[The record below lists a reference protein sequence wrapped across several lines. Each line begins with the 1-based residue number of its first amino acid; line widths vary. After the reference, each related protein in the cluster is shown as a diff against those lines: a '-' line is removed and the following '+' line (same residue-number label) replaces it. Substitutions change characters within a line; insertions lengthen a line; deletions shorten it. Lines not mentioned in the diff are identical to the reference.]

1 MEQDRELNEL
11 RAELLVVRCQCR
23 DPDAVREVVERYG
36 PRLRY
41 YLRKLLKRQDVEDAM
56 QDVWLQTLRRLA
68 TLRDPRAFAPWVYRI
83 ARGRAV
89 REIRQKRAS
98 ESLDEAAVET
108 AAAVAG
114 VADEEAGSLFDASDA
129 RAVHEAMDDLN
140 TAHREVL
147 VLRFVEQMSYEQ
159 MAEVLEAPV
168 GTIRSRLHY
177 AKQEWRRVV
186 IRRRRQE
193 RR

>member
-1 MEQDRELNEL
+1 MEQDSELDEL

-23 DPDAVREVVERYG
+23 DPEALRELVERYG

-56 QDVWLQTLRRLA
+56 QDVWLETVRRLA
-68 TLRDPRAFAPWVYRI
+68 TLREPRAFGPWIYRI

-89 REIRQKRAS
+89 QEIRRKRAS
-98 ESLDEAAVET
+98 EPLDQEVIETVSAEATE
-108 AAAVAG
+108 G
-114 VADEEAGSLFDASDA
+114 EEAEDFDVSDA
-129 RAVHEAMDDLN
+129 RAIHEAMDELN
-140 TAHREVL
+140 AAHREVL

-159 MAEVLEAPV
+159 MAEVLDAPV

-177 AKQEWRRVV
+177 AKQELRRVL
-186 IRRRRQE
+186 IRRQRQE
-193 RR
+193 RQ